1 MNLLYGNGEVVL
13 EENTEVVGLQIHFM
27 GKINVVSKLPDN
39 FNVIL
44 ADGKILIYSLELS
57 VLPEMLFTYNGAFRI
72 TQCIASTD
80 QGEKVNVF
88 PSNNNLGFWSKT
100 NSTYDTGSEWEN
112 YSGGYRYGAKVY
124 IQKNNIPKVEKGTKV
139 VKRESVARN
148 VSRQTTR
155 SSGGY

>member
-13 EENTEVVGLQIHFM
+13 EENTQVVGLQIHFM

-44 ADGKILIYSLELS
+44 ADGKLLIYSLELL
-57 VLPEMLFTYNGAFRI
+57 VLPEILFTYNGSLRI
-72 TQCIASTD
+72 TQCIASTSE
-80 QGEKVNVF
+80 GAKINVI
-88 PSNNNLGFWSKT
+88 PVNNNLGFWSMT
-100 NSTYDTGSEWEN
+100 LGTYDSGSEWES
-112 YSGGYRYGAKVY
+112 YIGGNRFGKKVLR
-124 IQKNNIPKVEKGTKV
+124 QKNNIPKLVKGTKS

>member
-27 GKINVVSKLPDN
+27 GKINVISKLPDN

-57 VLPEMLFTYNGAFRI
+57 VLPEMLFTYNGVFRI
-72 TQCIASTD
+72 TQCIASTNEGGKID
-80 QGEKVNVF
+80 VSPV
-88 PSNNNLGFWSKT
+88 NNNLGFWSKNT
-100 NSTYDTGSEWEN
+100 SIYDAGSEWES
-112 YSGGYRYGAKVY
+112 YSGNYIIGKKVLR
-124 IQKNNIPKVEKGTKV
+124 QKNNIPKVEKGTKV